1 MRRPSAHGAYE
12 LPDGIGVPIRAFA
25 SLLLLAT
32 LGRGLCCRQKTAAGR
47 MDSIFDEV
55 GRHETRRFPAA
66 SRESELYNKNARV
79 PTD

>member
-1 MRRPSAHGAYE
+1 MRRPSARGAYE
-12 LPDGIGVPIRAFA
+12 LADGIGVPIRAFA

-32 LGRGLCCRQKTAAGR
+32 LCRGLCCRQKTATGR

-55 GRHETRRFPAA
+55 GRHETRGLPAA
-66 SRESELYNKNARV
+66 GKESKLYGKNARI